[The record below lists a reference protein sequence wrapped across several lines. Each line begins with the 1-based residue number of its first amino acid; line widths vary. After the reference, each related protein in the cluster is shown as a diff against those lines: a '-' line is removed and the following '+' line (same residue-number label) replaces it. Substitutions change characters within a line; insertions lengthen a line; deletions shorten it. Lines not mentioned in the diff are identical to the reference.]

1 MMWFIALV
9 VVAALVLLAWRLTSV
24 LTGAAG
30 FIAHTVSTEVFTSGL
45 ALDRVIRESLHGNP
59 TLRALAPVTRIDVDS
74 DQRTVSVSILGVVHA
89 RTIYRD
95 RLGTLLVRGPRP
107 PVGIDTDATD
117 VDAAP
122 IVRTRPDPFPGVTGP
137 VVATQPPAL
146 AQALDNAFTVEAA
159 RRNTRAVVVTQA
171 GRIVA
176 ERYADG
182 IGPHTALPAFSVAK
196 SVTSALIG
204 VLVRQGRLELDQ
216 PAPVEAWQTPGDPR
230 HEITI
235 EQLLRMTSGLATT
248 ETNTGLDD
256 VTRILY
262 TTHDMAAAATSARLK
277 HPPGTTYYYSS
288 GNTLILSSIIRD
300 LAGGT
305 ATAVRDF
312 AQAELLGPLAM
323 TGTGFEHDAA
333 GTPIGSTY
341 LISTA
346 RDLAR
351 FGLLYLHDGEL
362 PSGRILPEGWVDLSR
377 SQTLDSE
384 YGAGWRPASSKPAA
398 ERFRMHDVPADTY
411 FAVGFMGQYIV
422 VIPSHDLVIV
432 RMGTSFGDIGHVDA
446 IGELVRDIVAA
457 LDRARPHLVT
467 DRSDD
472 E

>member
-1 MMWFIALV
+1 MMWIVALV
-9 VVAALVLLAWRLTSV
+9 VVTALVLLARRVTSV

-59 TLRALAPVTRIDVDS
+59 TLRALAPVTRIDVDR
-74 DQRTVSVSILGVVHA
+74 DQRTVSVSIVGVVRA

-107 PVGIDTDATD
+107 SADAD
-117 VDAAP
+117 ADAADVNGAT
-122 IVRTRPDPFPGVTGP
+122 IVRTQPDPFPAVTGP
-137 VVATQPPAL
+137 VIATGSPGL
-146 AQALDNAFTVEAA
+146 ARALDKAFTVEVA

-171 GRIVA
+171 GSIVA
-176 ERYADG
+176 ERYAEG
-182 IGPHTALPAFSVAK
+182 IGPDTALPAFSVAK

-204 VLVRQGRLELDQ
+204 VLVRRGLLEPDQ

-230 HEITI
+230 CEITI

-277 HPPGTTYYYSS
+277 HQPGSTYYYSS
-288 GNTLILSSIIRD
+288 GNTLILSRIIGD
-300 LAGGT
+300 LVGGT
-305 ATAVRDF
+305 ATAVHDM
-312 AQAELLGPLAM
+312 AQAELFGQLGM
-323 TGTGFEHDAA
+323 TGTGFEYDAA

-351 FGLLYLHDGEL
+351 FGLLYLHDGA
-362 PSGRILPEGWVDLSR
+362 PPGGRILPEGWVELSR

-398 ERFRMHDVPADTY
+398 DRFGMHDVPADTY

-432 RMGTSFGDIGHVDA
+432 RMGASFGDIGHVDA
-446 IGELVRDIVAA
+446 IGELVRDVVAA
-457 LDRARPHLVT
+457 VERARPHLVT
-467 DRSDD
+467 DYCDD